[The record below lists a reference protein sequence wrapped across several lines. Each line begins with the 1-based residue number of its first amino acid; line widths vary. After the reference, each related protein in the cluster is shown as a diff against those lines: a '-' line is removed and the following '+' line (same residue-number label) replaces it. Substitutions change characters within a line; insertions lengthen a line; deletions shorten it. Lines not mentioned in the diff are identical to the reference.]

1 MTPGGQGVYF
11 GAVRTGSGWFLRRGT
26 YFAYLDAL
34 REAERTADWHSSPD
48 FDTGMDEGSAG
59 SLTGRCLIV
68 NVFLSDPESGWS
80 GEEVSRVLEMLGEG
94 TAFLNA
100 SAAAEGVE
108 LSLTCTGEADSLY
121 FRTETVLPSDYM
133 DFGWTGGIFD
143 GGLEPFVRRSV
154 DIDAY
159 DGYCVMLHVNKQGRS
174 YALSCN
180 SAYYDYR
187 LYAAERCVM
196 YYTGR
201 RYLRI
206 RAEREHV
213 YARDAPPVRC
223 GGSLCAVSCGG
234 RGQTHRSLLSRR
246 ADAVCADGHTGNLAV
261 AVHDVPHRLAQSAR
275 QTVCGFCG
283 LNSESKNGCARR
295 GRTEVERRMETQPVY
310 RRVLVKLSGEAL
322 GGTDGIFDNAR
333 LEEICAQLKRI
344 ADLGTEV
351 AVVIGAGNIWRG
363 ARQAGLHIDRV
374 RGDHMGMLATVI
386 NSLAVQDY
394 LLKAGLET
402 EVLSAI
408 PMAQVC
414 GVYDQYKADALLR
427 AGKAVIIACGV
438 GYPYFSTDTGMVL
451 RAAELKADAVLSAKA
466 VDYVYDKDPK
476 KYPDA
481 KRYEALTYA
490 ELIEKNLQVIDGTAG
505 AFARDNN
512 LRILLFSLAEPEN
525 LYKAASGGRVG
536 TVITN

>member
-1 MTPGGQGVYF
+1 
-11 GAVRTGSGWFLRRGT
+11 
-26 YFAYLDAL
+26 
-34 REAERTADWHSSPD
+34 
-48 FDTGMDEGSAG
+48 
-59 SLTGRCLIV
+59 
-68 NVFLSDPESGWS
+68 
-80 GEEVSRVLEMLGEG
+80 
-94 TAFLNA
+94 
-100 SAAAEGVE
+100 
-108 LSLTCTGEADSLY
+108 
-121 FRTETVLPSDYM
+121 
-133 DFGWTGGIFD
+133 
-143 GGLEPFVRRSV
+143 
-154 DIDAY
+154 
-159 DGYCVMLHVNKQGRS
+159 
-174 YALSCN
+174 
-180 SAYYDYR
+180 
-187 LYAAERCVM
+187 
-196 YYTGR
+196 
-201 RYLRI
+201 
-206 RAEREHV
+206 
-213 YARDAPPVRC
+213 
-223 GGSLCAVSCGG
+223 
-234 RGQTHRSLLSRR
+234 
-246 ADAVCADGHTGNLAV
+246 
-261 AVHDVPHRLAQSAR
+261 
-275 QTVCGFCG
+275 
-283 LNSESKNGCARR
+283 
-295 GRTEVERRMETQPVY
+295 METQPVY

-394 LLKAGLET
+394 LLKAGL
-402 EVLSAI
+402 
-408 PMAQVC
+408 
-414 GVYDQYKADALLR
+414 YDQYKADALLR